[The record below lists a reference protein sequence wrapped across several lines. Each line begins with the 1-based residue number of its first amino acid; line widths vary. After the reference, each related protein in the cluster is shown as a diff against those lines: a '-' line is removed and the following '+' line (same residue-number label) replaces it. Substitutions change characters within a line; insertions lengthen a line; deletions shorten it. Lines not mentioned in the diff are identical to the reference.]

1 MPFKRNLKEAA
12 YGRNLDSRQPIE
24 WSHPELK
31 KFWVAGNADSIDML
45 CDESIP
51 LEKRVKRMLKFR
63 DAAAEMYAAK
73 PYDPF
78 NGIDWKAKDADG
90 NFIKYA
96 FMTKYDAP
104 GCPEDP
110 EQHTNVY
117 LTLPVDK
124 PEGKLPVIFYVMG
137 GALFTHD
144 IRIFP
149 EIMRWAKD
157 FQCAVVAADYRS
169 PLEGGIYPGAIN
181 DLHAGYQWIVDN
193 ADEYNLDADN
203 ITLFG
208 ESTGAHFALA
218 MAFRLKRYGYKPRG
232 VVANDPMVDDRNYWE
247 SNKLIKDPCDATRAH
262 SMFATYVG
270 WENCGTNLLGP
281 EAFAN
286 HATVDEC
293 KYLCPI
299 FLNVGESDQDRDAT
313 MEFASKLYKAKVPCS
328 LHVWEGAAHATLY
341 YARKSEMADIF
352 WANLNHDIKCCMKYD
367 MRRDEAWFAKMDEIQ
382 AQVAAER
389 EAAEKAADAEKAAK
403 AAKKAA
409 EAEAA
414 AKAEAE
420 AAAAEAPKVE
430 EKPAEPEGPMTIEQ
444 AVINAVAES
453 YERVAADLN
462 MDTNIAEFD
471 NANSSRVI
479 KTAMFIGENLDLD
492 EDLEFED
499 LADLS
504 TIGEIVAMLKERLG

>member
-12 YGRNLDSRQPIE
+12 YGRNLDSRQPME
-24 WSHPELK
+24 WSHPELTK
-31 KFWVAGNADSIDML
+31 WWVAGNADSIDML

-51 LEKRVKRMLKFR
+51 LEKRLKRQQKFR

-78 NGIDWKAKDADG
+78 NGIDWKAKDEDG

-96 FMTKYDAP
+96 QMTKYDAP
-104 GCPEDP
+104 GCPE
-110 EQHTNVY
+110 EAETHTNVY
-117 LTLPVDK
+117 LTLPTEK
-124 PEGKLPVIFYVMG
+124 PEGKLPVIYYVMG

-149 EIMRWAKD
+149 EILRWARD
-157 FQCAVVAADYRS
+157 FNCAVVAADYRS
-169 PLEGGIYPGAIN
+169 PLEGVYPAAIN
-181 DLHAGYQWIVDN
+181 DLHAGYQWIVEN
-193 ADEYNLDADN
+193 ADEYGLDADN

-208 ESTGAHFALA
+208 ESSGAHLALA

-262 SMFATYVG
+262 CMFATYVG
-270 WENCGTNLLGP
+270 WENCGSNLMGP

-286 HATVDEC
+286 HATVEEC

-299 FLNVGESDQDRDAT
+299 YLNVGESDQDRDAT
-313 MEFASKLYKAKVPCS
+313 IEFATKLYKAKVPCS
-328 LHVWEGAAHATLY
+328 LHVWEGSAHATLY
-341 YARKSEMADIF
+341 YARKTEMAKVF
-352 WANLNHDIKCCMKYD
+352 WANLNHDIECCMKYD
-367 MRRDEAWFAKMDEIQ
+367 MRRDEAWFEKMDEIQ
-382 AQVAAER
+382 AQVAVER
-389 EAAEKAADAEKAAK
+389 DEAAATADAEKAAK

-409 EAEAA
+409 EA
-414 AKAEAE
+414 
-420 AAAAEAPKVE
+420 AAAAPAA
-430 EKPAEPEGPMTIEQ
+430 EKPAAEEPAAEGEMTILD
-444 AVINAVAES
+444 AVIAAVAES
-453 YERVAADLN
+453 YDRSAADLN
-462 MDTNIAEFD
+462 ADTNIGEFD

-492 EDLEFED
+492 DDLEFED
-499 LADLS
+499 LAELN
-504 TIGEIVAMLKERLG
+504 TIGEIVAMLEERLG